1 MPTRPI
7 GQRHRAL
14 ALLEEKG
21 MARLGEFMGAGITA
35 ATVSRL
41 EREGAVVRLAR
52 GLYQLPDASIDAH
65 HTLAEV
71 AKLVPKGVVCLT
83 SALAFHD
90 LTDQLPPKV
99 WIAIGPKDWRPRF
112 RYPAV
117 RFARFPEPQLRSGVE
132 HHTIDGIEVPI
143 FGIAR
148 TIADL
153 FRYRRT
159 IGINLAVG
167 GLREALR
174 QRKATPAE
182 IAKCAVERGVWKI
195 MEPYVSAMTSYG

>member
-1 MPTRPI
+1 MPTLLTR
-7 GQRHRAL
+7 QRHRAL

-65 HTLAEV
+65 HTLAEA

-99 WIAIGPKDWRPRF
+99 WMAIGPKDWRPRF
-112 RYPAV
+112 RYPPV
-117 RFARFPEPQLRSGVE
+117 RFARFPEPQLHSGVE

-143 FGIAR
+143 FGVAK

-159 IGINLAVG
+159 IGINLAVE

-174 QRKATPAE
+174 QRKATPAA
-182 IAKCAVERGVWKI
+182 IAKCAVERGIWKI
-195 MEPYVSAMTSYG
+195 MEPYVSAMSSNG